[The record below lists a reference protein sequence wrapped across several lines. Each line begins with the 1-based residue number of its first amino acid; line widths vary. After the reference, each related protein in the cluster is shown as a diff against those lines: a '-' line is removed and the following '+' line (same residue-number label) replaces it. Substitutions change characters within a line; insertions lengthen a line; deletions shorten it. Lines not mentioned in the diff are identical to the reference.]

1 MLSEACN
8 VIPRQRCIASLP
20 IAQHQSS
27 RDEQRLSKPIGT
39 GQEVRALNREHPNY
53 QPRAEIEL
61 WQVT

>member
-8 VIPRQRCIASLP
+8 VIPRQLYSQSP

-27 RDEQRLSKPIGT
+27 RDEQRLSKPIGR